1 MRRQLIRPALLTS
14 TAESRRVLELL
25 PAVPSRSNRG
35 CPTDLLMVLEDPGC
49 TTCGTAISAGVPVT
63 MIPVICALIGAAFG
77 LLIGYGFGWAR
88 AMYEAEAMLADE
100 PAQPIVSDER
110 AGDV

>member
-1 MRRQLIRPALLTS
+1 
-14 TAESRRVLELL
+14 
-25 PAVPSRSNRG
+25 
-35 CPTDLLMVLEDPGC
+35 MVLEDRGC
-49 TTCGTAISAGVPVT
+49 TTCGTVISVGVAVT

-88 AMYEAEAMLADE
+88 AMYEAETMRADK
-100 PAQPIVSDER
+100 PVGRIASDER

>member
-1 MRRQLIRPALLTS
+1 
-14 TAESRRVLELL
+14 
-25 PAVPSRSNRG
+25 
-35 CPTDLLMVLEDPGC
+35 MVLEGPGC
-49 TTCGTAISAGVPVT
+49 TTCGTAVSAGVRVT

-88 AMYEAEAMLADE
+88 AIYEAETMRADK
-100 PAQPIVSDER
+100 PVGRIASDER

>member
-1 MRRQLIRPALLTS
+1 
-14 TAESRRVLELL
+14 
-25 PAVPSRSNRG
+25 
-35 CPTDLLMVLEDPGC
+35 
-49 TTCGTAISAGVPVT
+49 

-88 AMYEAEAMLADE
+88 AMYEAETMRADK
-100 PAQPIVSDER
+100 PVGRIASDER